1 MKLLLAAVLY
11 HLVVM
16 PTSAPSGMKTSDNK
30 DLFKPFDVAEET
42 FDTEEA
48 CMVLQRQQSRL
59 TSRCTASLRTLR
71 LTFSARTSSI
81 FHGLTTTD
89 RLP

>member
-48 CMVLQRQQSRL
+48 CMVFAKATIKAHL
-59 TSRCTASLRTLR
+59 AM
-71 LTFSARTSSI
+71 
-81 FHGLTTTD
+81 HGLPPDTQANFFCSNQ
-89 RLP
+89 